1 MQTWWRSANE
11 LDDDQRSIM
20 ALPPDGSF
28 ALRGPPGSGK
38 TNLLLMRAAY
48 LSTLRRNIAVVV
60 LNRNLAEFIRSG
72 AQAYGLDPRCIVTI
86 RSLASSM
93 AREAGIK
100 VPDGRNYADTRIAI
114 LETLK
119 SIYDHTRS
127 PIYDAIFVDEAQD
140 HSNDDLIAL
149 RKLSRDFFLTTDSR
163 QMIYE
168 GGIAADAFPAVVDE
182 IRTLRFHY
190 RSSPEVCDL
199 ADAIGN
205 TFSSGYERIAP
216 TSRYPLNGPR
226 ESVRLFQGSLRQ
238 QATEIG
244 TRLQGQIRVY
254 RGQLLGVIA
263 PRKDD
268 VAIIAEE
275 LRGLGL
281 DEFMTVQTGDEGYLP
296 FDPLRP
302 ICVSTVHGAKGLE
315 FQAVHFAAAE
325 AVRSSGSSQKR
336 LAFTAITRAKS
347 SLSIYH
353 DDLMPGYLNSAVA
366 SVQPDNEETDW
377 TRVFNAGT

>member
-1 MQTWWRSANE
+1 
-11 LDDDQRSIM
+11 M

-86 RSLASSM
+86 RSLTSSI
-93 AREAGIK
+93 AREAGMA
-100 VPDGRNYADTRIAI
+100 VPDGEGYANTRLAI
-114 LETLK
+114 LDALRSVFER
-119 SIYDHTRS
+119 TRS

-140 HSNDDLIAL
+140 HSAEDLTAL
-149 RKLSRDFFLTTDSR
+149 RRLSRDFFLTTDSR
-163 QMIYE
+163 QMIYD
-168 GGIAADAFPAVVDE
+168 GGIAADAFSAVVDD

-199 ADAIGN
+199 ADAIGS
-205 TFSSGYERIAP
+205 TFSSGYERISP
-216 TSRYPLNGPR
+216 TSRYPLSSPR
-226 ESVRLFQGSLRQ
+226 EPVRVFTGNLRQ
-238 QATEIG
+238 QATEIA
-244 TRLQGQIRVY
+244 TRLQGQIRAY

-263 PRKDD
+263 PRKEDIS
-268 VAIIAEE
+268 VIANE
-275 LRGLGL
+275 LRSIGL
-281 DEFMTVQTGDEGYLP
+281 DGMMTVQTGEEGYLP
-296 FDPLRP
+296 FDPARP
-302 ICVSTVHGAKGLE
+302 ICISTVHGAKGLE

-325 AVRSSGSSQKR
+325 ALRSSGSSQKR
-336 LAFTAITRAKS
+336 LAFTAVTRAKS

-353 DDLMPGYLNSAVA
+353 EESMPGYLNSAVA
-366 SVQPDNEETDW
+366 SVQPETEETDW
-377 TRVFNAGT
+377 TRVFNAGN